1 MALHFGN
8 RIKVATSTTGTGT
21 ITLGAA
27 ETGYQTFA
35 NGGVSDGDT
44 VHYLVEDGTS
54 WEIGTGTYTAS
65 GTTLSRTVD
74 ESTNADAAISLSG
87 SATVAVITKAEYIQ
101 ALRTVPVSIVIDG
114 GGAAIST
121 GIVADLTIP
130 YDGEIVQVDTLA
142 DQTGSIVIDIWKDT
156 YANFPPTDADSITA
170 SAVPTISSGTKDQDT
185 TLTGWT
191 TAVSAGDIL
200 RFNVDSC
207 STITRVT
214 LTLKIR
220 KT

>member
-1 MALHFGN
+1 MTLSFGN

-27 ETGYQTFA
+27 ESGFQTFA
-35 NGGVSDGDT
+35 NGGISDGDT
-44 VHYLVEDGTS
+44 VHYLIEDGTS
-54 WEIGTGTYTAS
+54 WEVGTGTYTAS

-74 ESTNADAAISLSG
+74 ESTNSDAAINLSG

-101 ALRTVPVSIVIDG
+101 RLRTVALSLTIDG

-121 GIVADLTIP
+121 GIVADLKVP
-130 YDGEIVQVDTLA
+130 FACEIVDVEMLA
-142 DQTGSIVIDIWKDT
+142 DQSGSIVVDIWKDT

-170 SAVPTISSGTKDQDT
+170 SAVPTITTATKSQDS

-191 TAVSAGDIL
+191 TAIAENDIL
-200 RFNVDSC
+200 RFNVDSVT
-207 STITRVT
+207 SITRLH
-214 LTLKIR
+214 LTLKVR